1 MKTPNLKRQAI
12 EARARARR
20 ELMQTL
26 YQWQICD
33 DSAKETLAHRF
44 QHGHDIDEAYFN
56 EAWSSITANPQA
68 LEEKCQPFMSRRAAM
83 LDPVERAILWIATW
97 ELHNRFDIHPT
108 VVINEAIEIAKQFGA
123 DDSYKFINGTLDKLA
138 KASRG

>member
-12 EARARARR
+12 ETRARARR

-26 YQWQICD
+26 YQWQISAE
-33 DSAKETLAHRF
+33 SAKETLAHRF
-44 QHGHDIDEAYFN
+44 RHEHDIDEDYFY
-56 EAWSSITANPQA
+56 EAWSGITANPQA
-68 LEEKCQPFMSRRAAM
+68 LEDKCQPHMSRKAAL

-97 ELHNRFDIHPT
+97 ELSNRFDLHPS
-108 VVINEAIEIAKQFGA
+108 VIINEAIEIAKQFGA

-138 KASRG
+138 KVLRG